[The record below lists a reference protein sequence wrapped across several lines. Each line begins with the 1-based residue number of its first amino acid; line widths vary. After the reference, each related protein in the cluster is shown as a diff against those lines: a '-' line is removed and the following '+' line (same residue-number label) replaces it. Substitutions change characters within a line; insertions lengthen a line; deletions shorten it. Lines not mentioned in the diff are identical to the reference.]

1 MKLGNERR
9 LRRSMV
15 RKQIANRGIA
25 DQNVLDAMADV
36 PRACFVPDNQKHL
49 AYADRP
55 LPIGLDQTIS
65 QPYIVALMAEH
76 ARLSDTSRVLEVGT
90 GSGYAAAV
98 FARIAS
104 HVWTIERL
112 DQLAREAEQRFVD
125 LGISNVTTIVGD
137 GALGFPNAAPFD
149 AIIVAAAAPNAP
161 LPLLEQLADGGRL
174 VIPVGDRAFQDL
186 IVVECTADGYRE
198 QAAGSCRFVPLVSPE
213 AFDA

>member
-1 MKLGNERR
+1 MILGSERR

-15 RKQIANRGIA
+15 RTQLAGRGIA
-25 DQNVLDAMADV
+25 DQNVLDAMANV
-36 PRACFVPDNQKHL
+36 PRECFLPDEQRHL

-65 QPYIVALMAEH
+65 QPYIVALMAEQ
-76 ARLSDTSRVLEVGT
+76 ARLAPSSRVLEVGT

-98 FARIAS
+98 FARIAH

-112 DQLAREAEQRFVD
+112 DQLAQEAKQRFVD
-125 LGISNVTTIVGD
+125 LSIDNVTTVVGD
-137 GALGFPNAAPFD
+137 GALGYPDAAPFD

-161 LPLLEQLADGGRL
+161 LPLLEQLDDGGLL

-186 IVVECTADGYRE
+186 QVIERTAGGYRE
-198 QAAGSCRFVPLVSPE
+198 HAAGSCRFVPLVSPE
-213 AFDA
+213 AFGA